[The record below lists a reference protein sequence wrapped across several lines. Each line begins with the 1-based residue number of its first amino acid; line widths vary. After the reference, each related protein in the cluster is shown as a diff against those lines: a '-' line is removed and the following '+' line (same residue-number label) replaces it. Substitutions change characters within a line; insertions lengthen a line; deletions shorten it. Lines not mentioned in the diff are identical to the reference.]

1 MRVPRGEYTRRAP
14 GSGLAFFPS
23 PVARRPSPVATPVSE
38 SATEDDMLRRVGFGS
53 GVIVGAGVALA
64 GMVLLQGGGA
74 AYAQSPGSKV
84 LLDNER
90 VNVVRAITQPGQVEK
105 PHQHKPDENYVS
117 IQLTPGDLEVTVG
130 DQPTIHG
137 GQGNVYW
144 LPSTLTH
151 TVNNRTKAPIE
162 VIVVRLKDPKK

>member
-1 MRVPRGEYTRRAP
+1 MPPTITREDSMSRA
-14 GSGLAFFPS
+14 
-23 PVARRPSPVATPVSE
+23 
-38 SATEDDMLRRVGFGS
+38 VGFVA
-53 GVIVGAGVALA
+53 GVVVGAVAALA
-64 GMVLLQGGGA
+64 GATLLHSGGA
-74 AYAQSPGSKV
+74 VHAQSPGSKV

-105 PHQHKPDENYVS
+105 PHQHEPDENYVS

-137 GQGNVYW
+137 SQGSVYW

-162 VIVVRLKDPKK
+162 VIVVRLKDPVKK

>member
-1 MRVPRGEYTRRAP
+1 MIRR
-14 GSGLAFFPS
+14 F
-23 PVARRPSPVATPVSE
+23 
-38 SATEDDMLRRVGFGS
+38 GFGA
-53 GVIVGAGVALA
+53 GIVVGAVVALAGVAL
-64 GMVLLQGGGA
+64 LQWGGA
-74 AYAQSPGSKV
+74 VLAQSPGSKV
-84 LLDNER
+84 LLDNDR

-130 DQPTIHG
+130 DAPTIHG
-137 GQGNVYW
+137 SQGSVYW

-162 VIVVRLKDPKK
+162 VIVVRLKDPAGK

>member
-1 MRVPRGEYTRRAP
+1 MMLRSGFA
-14 GSGLAFFPS
+14 SGLA
-23 PVARRPSPVATPVSE
+23 
-38 SATEDDMLRRVGFGS
+38 
-53 GVIVGAGVALA
+53 VGAAVAVAGVML
-64 GMVLLQGGGA
+64 VQSSGA
-74 AYAQSPGSKV
+74 IYAQSPGSKV
-84 LLDNER
+84 LLDNDR

-105 PHQHKPDENYVS
+105 PHQHKPDETYVS

-137 GQGNVYW
+137 SQGSVYW

-162 VIVVRLKDPKK
+162 VIVVRLKDPVKK

>member
-1 MRVPRGEYTRRAP
+1 MTRRF
-14 GSGLAFFPS
+14 GF
-23 PVARRPSPVATPVSE
+23 VAGIVVGAVVA
-38 SATEDDMLRRVGFGS
+38 L
-53 GVIVGAGVALA
+53 AGVAL
-64 GMVLLQGGGA
+64 LQWDGA
-74 AYAQSPGSKV
+74 VQAQSPGSKV
-84 LLDNER
+84 LLDNDR

-137 GQGNVYW
+137 SQGSVYW

>member
-1 MRVPRGEYTRRAP
+1 
-14 GSGLAFFPS
+14 
-23 PVARRPSPVATPVSE
+23 
-38 SATEDDMLRRVGFGS
+38 MLRRVGFGS

-151 TVNNRTKAPIE
+151 TVKRPPRFRSVPGRRTTPGTARRGPGTSSAPAE
-162 VIVVRLKDPKK
+162 TPRRSRGMVLPGSGHRR

>member
-1 MRVPRGEYTRRAP
+1 MTRKFGFAA
-14 GSGLAFFPS
+14 GVVVGAV
-23 PVARRPSPVATPVSE
+23 VA
-38 SATEDDMLRRVGFGS
+38 L
-53 GVIVGAGVALA
+53 AGVAL
-64 GMVLLQGGGA
+64 LQRGGA
-74 AYAQSPGSKV
+74 VYAQSPGSKV

-105 PHQHKPDENYVS
+105 PHQHKPDETYVS

-137 GQGNVYW
+137 SQGSVFW

-162 VIVVRLKDPKK
+162 VIVVRLKDPVKK

>member
-1 MRVPRGEYTRRAP
+1 MAPR
-14 GSGLAFFPS
+14 L
-23 PVARRPSPVATPVSE
+23 
-38 SATEDDMLRRVGFGS
+38 GFGA
-53 GVIVGAGVALA
+53 GIVVGAAVALVGVAA
-64 GMVLLQGGGA
+64 VQRSA
-74 AYAQSPGSKV
+74 VHAQSPGSKV
-84 LLDNER
+84 LLDNDR
-90 VNVVRAITQPGQVEK
+90 VNVVRAITQPGQVET

-130 DQPTIHG
+130 DQPTIRG
-137 GQGNVYW
+137 SQGSVYW

>member
-1 MRVPRGEYTRRAP
+1 MMRR
-14 GSGLAFFPS
+14 F
-23 PVARRPSPVATPVSE
+23 
-38 SATEDDMLRRVGFGS
+38 GFGA
-53 GVIVGAGVALA
+53 GIVVGAVVALA
-64 GMVLLQGGGA
+64 SVAVLQRAGA
-74 AYAQSPGSKV
+74 VHAQSPGSKV
-84 LLDNER
+84 LLDNDR

-105 PHQHKPDENYVS
+105 PHQHKPDENYVT

-137 GQGNVYW
+137 SQGSVFW

-162 VIVVRLKDPKK
+162 VIVVRLKEPVKK

>member
-1 MRVPRGEYTRRAP
+1 MIRR
-14 GSGLAFFPS
+14 F
-23 PVARRPSPVATPVSE
+23 
-38 SATEDDMLRRVGFGS
+38 GFGA
-53 GVIVGAGVALA
+53 GIVVGAVVALAGVAL
-64 GMVLLQGGGA
+64 LQWSGA
-74 AYAQSPGSKV
+74 LYAQSPGSKV
-84 LLDNER
+84 LLDNDR

-137 GQGNVYW
+137 SQGSVYW

-162 VIVVRLKDPKK
+162 VIVVRIKDQPGK